1 MDRNF
6 VTKPGLEASRLL
18 LTRDSVLWPPLP
30 VPRECDLAGV
40 TGGHPLV
47 GGGRGAAHSRGT
59 TDEAGGEA
67 AQERL
72 PGRLRRPGAAATTS
86 LGSVLPFPA
95 LAVTRGHWGLQSCD
109 LEQKRPHH
117 LWVASLTRSRMAGC
131 TPTRMAV
138 GGGQVTAGPSVGLR
152 WPGHPPRAFLHQRPR
167 QDGTGP
173 FRKHCC
179 HTCSG
184 RASLWVPGP
193 WVPGAGCN
201 DPCPADLTPAELC
214 LHTQDAAGP
223 QLPPAQPCAPPS
235 IGCPE

>member
-131 TPTRMAV
+131 TAAHPTAHTHPD
-138 GGGQVTAGPSVGLR
+138 GGGQWPGYRRAQRWAPVARPPPQGFSASAPATGRDRAFQETLLPHLLRTGFSVG
-152 WPGHPPRAFLHQRPR
+152 PRAMGSR
-167 QDGTGP
+167 
-173 FRKHCC
+173 
-179 HTCSG
+179 G
-184 RASLWVPGP
+184 RM
-193 WVPGAGCN
+193 
-201 DPCPADLTPAELC
+201 
-214 LHTQDAAGP
+214 Q
-223 QLPPAQPCAPPS
+223 
-235 IGCPE
+235 